1 MSRLGTGLS
10 RTDWL
15 DEGQGLLRDF
25 GIGGVTIRVLTEALG
40 VSKGSFY
47 HHFKD
52 LDDYLD
58 ALADYFSNEQMFDF
72 FERARRQA
80 SDDPLTR
87 MTELAKI
94 VLQNDGRKLMMAM
107 RAWAKSNKA
116 AAASV
121 RKLDA
126 ASMDFLTDVF
136 LDLGFDRKDA
146 RLRAYLFIAS
156 TVVDMDEKLLGLK
169 RQEFQDKMIA
179 LTTQET

>member
-15 DEGQGLLRDF
+15 DEGQALLRDR
-25 GIGGVTIRVLTEALG
+25 GIEGVSIRTLTDGLG

-52 LDDYLD
+52 LEGYLE
-58 ALADYFSNEQMFDF
+58 ALADYFSNEQMIDLFK
-72 FERARRQA
+72 RARSQA
-80 SDDPLTR
+80 SDDPITR

-94 VLQNDGRKLMMAM
+94 VLRNDGRKLMMAM

-126 ASMDFLTDVF
+126 ASMDFLTEVF
-136 LDLGFDRKDA
+136 LELGFDKKDA

-169 RQEFQDKMIA
+169 RQEFQDRMIA
-179 LTTQET
+179 LTAR

>member
-15 DEGQGLLRDF
+15 DEGQRLLRGQ
-25 GIGGVTIRVLTEALG
+25 GIEGVSIRALTDGLG

-52 LDDYLD
+52 LDDYLA
-58 ALADYFSNEQMFDF
+58 ALADYFSNEQMIDF
-72 FERARRQA
+72 FERARSQS
-80 SDDPLTR
+80 SDDPITR
-87 MTELAKI
+87 LTELAKI
-94 VLQNDGRKLMMAM
+94 VLRNDGRKLMMAM

-126 ASMDFLTDVF
+126 ASMDFLTEVF
-136 LDLGFDRKDA
+136 LDRGFDKKDA

-169 RQEFQDKMIA
+169 RQEFQDRMIA
-179 LTTQET
+179 LTAR